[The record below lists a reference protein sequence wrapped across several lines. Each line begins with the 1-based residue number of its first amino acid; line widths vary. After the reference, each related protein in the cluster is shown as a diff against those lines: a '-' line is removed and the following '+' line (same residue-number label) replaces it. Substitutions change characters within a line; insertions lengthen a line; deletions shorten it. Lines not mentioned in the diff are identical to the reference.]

1 MKYYGKIG
9 YVDSIETSPGVWA
22 ESKVIERL
30 YTGDIIRNTRRRD
43 SGENLNDDI
52 NVNNEISIVADSF
65 ANQNF
70 HLLRYAEWMGTRWKI
85 TNVDVQPPRLILSLG
100 GVYNGEQ
107 A

>member
-1 MKYYGKIG
+1 MKYYGKVG
-9 YVDSIETSPGVWA
+9 YVENIETSPGVWT

-43 SGENLNDDI
+43 SGEHLNDDI
-52 NVNNEISIVADSF
+52 NINNEISIVADSF

>member
-9 YVDSIETSPGVWA
+9 YVENIETSPGVWT
-22 ESKVIERL
+22 ESKVVERV

-52 NVNNEISIVADSF
+52 NISNEISIVADSF
-65 ANQNF
+65 AHQNF